1 VRSVVCH
8 IHSTAPIYYRGY
20 PTRSEVTAMSDRP
33 VRARRATNTAAK
45 KASPPSPTPAERTAA
60 KSTARQSTPTS
71 TRVKRATAA
80 DLPGIQQLMVD
91 AYTKYIERIGR
102 PPAPMTA
109 DYAAALEHSRVWVL
123 EDHAA
128 IIGALVTED
137 RTDHLLLETV
147 AVSPGVQ
154 GSGYGRL
161 LLERAERDAV
171 ELGLTEVRLYTNEA
185 MTENLSFYPR
195 HGYRETGRATNDGF
209 RRVYFSK
216 TVRHN
221 DVGNLRSGDRGDHL
235 EGGGLPK

>member
-1 VRSVVCH
+1 MDGTS
-8 IHSTAPIYYRGY
+8 I
-20 PTRSEVTAMSDRP
+20 
-33 VRARRATNTAAK
+33 RRAT
-45 KASPPSPTPAERTAA
+45 P
-60 KSTARQSTPTS
+60 
-71 TRVKRATAA
+71 A
-80 DLPGIQQLMVD
+80 DLTGIQRLITD

-109 DYAAALEHSRVWVL
+109 DYSAALEHSRVWVL
-123 EDHAA
+123 ESGDA
-128 IIGALVTED
+128 IVGALVTED
-137 RTDHLLLETV
+137 RADHLLLETV
-147 AVSPGVQ
+147 AVAPGAQ

-195 HGYRETGRATNDGF
+195 HGYRETGRAVQDGF

-216 TVRHN
+216 AVRQDN
-221 DVGNLRSGDRGDHL
+221 VGDLADGDRGDHL